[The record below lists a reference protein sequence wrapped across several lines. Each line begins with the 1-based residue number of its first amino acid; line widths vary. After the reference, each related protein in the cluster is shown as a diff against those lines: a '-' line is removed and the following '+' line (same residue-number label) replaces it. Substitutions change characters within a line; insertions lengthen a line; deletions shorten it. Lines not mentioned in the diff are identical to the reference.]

1 MARLIAVSID
11 CRNETTRRNFE
22 EIVSQRRDYLIAR
35 GKGTGAAD
43 MILLDLDELRPQQ
56 TFAHIRELL
65 NAAPDLEVF
74 LTASR
79 TDPQILL
86 EAFRNGVKEFLPQ
99 PLTRQ
104 EVESALARFEERFSG
119 RAPELGRQP
128 GRVVCV
134 LGVRGGVGAST
145 VAVNLAM
152 AVQQNLQ
159 QELAALMDLDLHG
172 GELGLFLD
180 LHPSQ
185 GFKQL
190 STDLSRLDETIV
202 LSSLVKHGSKL
213 NFLASG
219 HEEFTD
225 IDSTP
230 GSAMRVIGLL
240 RSLHRQVVIDCGH
253 VFEPPVR
260 EALDCSDRIIVV
272 TALSL
277 PAIRRTQS
285 LLRML
290 RSVSYPA
297 GKVAVLVNRYEKE
310 QKDLLREAE
319 GMLGARI
326 EGLIPNDFPTANE
339 AMDHGKP
346 VVMQAPKTA
355 LGQWFIQEAGRL
367 IRDPSSVSDKGKG
380 KSLGKSGLSLF
391 GLSIPTFRAGV
402 KENRSAV

>member
-1 MARLIAVSID
+1 MARLIAVSIN
-11 CRNETTRRNFE
+11 CRNEAIRRNFE
-22 EIVSQRRDYLIAR
+22 EIVSQRRDYLIAK

-43 MILLDLDELRPQQ
+43 MVLLDLDELRPQQ

-65 NAAPDLEVF
+65 SAAPDLEIF
-74 LTASR
+74 LTATR
-79 TDPQILL
+79 TDPQVLL
-86 EAFRNGVKEFLPQ
+86 EAFRIGVKEFLSQ

-104 EVESALARFEERFSG
+104 EVEPALARFEERFSI
-119 RAPELGRQP
+119 RAPESGRQP

-134 LGVRGGVGAST
+134 VGARGGIGTST
-145 VAVNLAM
+145 VAVNVA
-152 AVQQNLQ
+152 AAIQQNIHR
-159 QELAALMDLDLHG
+159 ESAALVDLDQHG

-202 LSSLVKHGSKL
+202 LSSLVKHESNL

-219 HEEFTD
+219 HEGFAES
-225 IDSTP
+225 DSIP

-240 RSLHRQVVIDCGH
+240 RSLHRQIVIDCGH
-253 VFEPPVR
+253 ILEPSVR
-260 EALDCSDRIIVV
+260 EALDCSDRIVVV

-277 PAIRRTQS
+277 PALRRTRS
-285 LLRML
+285 LLQIL
-290 RSVSYPA
+290 RTAKYPTN
-297 GKVAVLVNRYEKE
+297 KVVVVINRYEKD

-326 EGLIPNDFPTANE
+326 DGLIPNDYPTTRE
-339 AMDHGKP
+339 AIDHGKP
-346 VVMQAPKTA
+346 VVTLAPKT
-355 LGQWFIQEAGRL
+355 LIGQWFAQEVGRL
-367 IRDPSSVSDKGKG
+367 IGDPSISDNNKMNSTGK
-380 KSLGKSGLSLF
+380 KMSLF
-391 GLSIPTFRAGV
+391 GLSIPAYRSGI